1 MTSRRLAVA
10 FASGI
15 DESAAQLVHDQRAPM
30 QVDRALVVEVDQQ
43 AASGSAEQRVG
54 VGDDRDHRAS
64 ACEDFA
70 IKVGAETT
78 QRPTAARLVAAV
90 PGLHGRLQDASL
102 VAHLLVQR
110 DAAGFDAGHDVR
122 TGHAE

>member
-1 MTSRRLAVA
+1 MTSRRLAVG
-10 FASGI
+10 FASGV
-15 DESAAQLVHDQRAPM
+15 DERAAQLVQDQRTPM

-43 AASGSAEQRVG
+43 AACGGAEQGVG
-54 VGDDRDHRAS
+54 VGDDRDHRGS
-64 ACEDFA
+64 AREDFA
-70 IKVGAETT
+70 IKVGAELT
-78 QRPTAARLVAAV
+78 QRSTAARLLAAV